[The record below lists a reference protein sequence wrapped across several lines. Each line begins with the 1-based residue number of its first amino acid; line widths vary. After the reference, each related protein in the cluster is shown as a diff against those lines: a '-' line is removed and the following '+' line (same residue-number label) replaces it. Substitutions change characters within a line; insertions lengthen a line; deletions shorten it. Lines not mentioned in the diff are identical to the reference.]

1 MLILINWGRT
11 LEDMMR
17 SVKDLNSAKGR
28 PSKRPPKTSR
38 GDLPEAIQTLL
49 KAKEAARFLNVSEN
63 TIRMWIWQRRLP
75 VVRLG
80 RAVRLRR
87 QDLEDLI
94 EHNREDAISL

>member
-1 MLILINWGRT
+1 M
-11 LEDMMR
+11 
-17 SVKDLNSAKGR
+17 
-28 PSKRPPKTSR
+28 SR
-38 GDLPEAIQTLL
+38 EKVQELL
-49 KAKEAARFLNVSEN
+49 RAKEAVQFLNVSEN

-94 EHNREDAISL
+94 EHNREEAVSL